1 MNEDLVYNPRTRK
14 WYKSGTEIPLGTI
27 YNTNRYEYTQYN
39 SDGTKTRM
47 NPLEYAKIKQQRN
60 FDKHSR
66 IDNQYSFDN
75 KGLVTILDKNLG
87 KIKVSQQ
94 MIDAFL
100 KYGKMAGV
108 SKVVA
113 LGLPFQE
120 SSFGQAKNR
129 GIDYTYDYNQDTEYH
144 GWSQKGNNHKYSPVV
159 MFSNWHYFEGDPYK
173 VYVNETNKVT
183 NQQLESEKKARK
195 RNNVQKYEIGYNHFN
210 KQAKSYVDNYNPI
223 YDAYSFFKTGKYNL
237 LDNNHTHDVL
247 EKGRLLLQNPEIQ
260 KMIRQSK
267 YYY

>member
-1 MNEDLVYNPRTRK
+1 MNEDLVYNPRTRR

-47 NPLEYAKIKQQRN
+47 NPLEYAEVKQKRN

-66 IDNQYSFDN
+66 IDSQYSFDN
-75 KGLVTILDKNLG
+75 KGLVTIADKVLG
-87 KIKVSQQ
+87 PFKVSQQ

-108 SKVVA
+108 SKQVA
-113 LGLPFQE
+113 LGLPYQE
-120 SSFGQAKNR
+120 STFGQAKNR
-129 GIDYTYDYNQDTEYH
+129 GVDWTYDYNQNTEAH
-144 GWSQKGNNHKYSPVV
+144 KWSRKGNNHRYSPVV
-159 MFSNWHYFEGDPYK
+159 MFSNWHYFENDPYK
-173 VYVNETNKVT
+173 EYVNKTNEVT
-183 NQQLESEKKARK
+183 DQQLQSERKARK

-210 KQAKSYVDNYNPI
+210 NQSKSYIDDHNPI
-223 YDAYSFFKTGKYNL
+223 YDAYWYFKTGKYNTSEE
-237 LDNNHTHDVL
+237 NHTQKVL

-260 KMIRQSK
+260 KMIRRSK